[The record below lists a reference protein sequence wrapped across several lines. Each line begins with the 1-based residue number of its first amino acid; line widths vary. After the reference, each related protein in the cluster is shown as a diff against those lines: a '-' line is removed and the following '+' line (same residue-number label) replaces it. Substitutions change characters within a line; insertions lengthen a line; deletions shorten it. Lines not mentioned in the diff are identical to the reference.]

1 MSPGKRSSGSE
12 GEEEGSDL
20 LHGLREASGG
30 QEYGHC
36 FAGEV
41 SPRKDQG
48 RRPSDLGHS
57 ITVTWE
63 KSKITV
69 ITVTSESNFSKR

>member
-20 LHGLREASGG
+20 HHGLLEASGG

-57 ITVTWE
+57 ITVTRE
-63 KSKITV
+63 KSK